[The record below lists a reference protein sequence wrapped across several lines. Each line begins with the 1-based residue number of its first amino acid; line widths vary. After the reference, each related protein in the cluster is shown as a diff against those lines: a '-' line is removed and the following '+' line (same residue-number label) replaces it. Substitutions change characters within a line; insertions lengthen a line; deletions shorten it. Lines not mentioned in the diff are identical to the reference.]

1 MQTQQLSFLLL
12 HIKQSSVKE
21 TNFQIEQGMENRFFK
36 VFLLKYSL
44 AELLLFKIFE
54 SLRIYQIIE
63 IIKIKKVAIKA
74 PI

>member
-36 VFLLKYSL
+36 VFLLKPASL
-44 AELLLFKIFE
+44 SICLISLLN
-54 SLRIYQIIE
+54 
-63 IIKIKKVAIKA
+63 AISYTLISY
-74 PI
+74 PHFLPQYNISP